1 MCLLVIYEGQWTISV
16 SSDVMEENT
25 SCSKNVGISSK
36 ISCNF
41 SAVSVM
47 ITRTG
52 YIQWNN
58 DDALFVLDHHD

>member
-1 MCLLVIYEGQWTISV
+1 M
-16 SSDVMEENT
+16 NK
-25 SCSKNVGISSK
+25 CSKNVGISSK